1 MCRAA
6 CPPSPPQETAQSLAA
21 SMAQAEQQQQTAASS
36 SSASSTSGEQ
46 EAIMDIPAIIV
57 DPVEDREV
65 GQPRP
70 QLGVTSVTSRWAWT
84 PT

>member
-1 MCRAA
+1 
-6 CPPSPPQETAQSLAA
+6 
-21 SMAQAEQQQQTAASS
+21 MAQAEQQQQTAASS

-65 GQPRP
+65 GQPGRS
-70 QLGVTSVTSRWAWT
+70 SV
-84 PT
+84 

>member
-1 MCRAA
+1 
-6 CPPSPPQETAQSLAA
+6 
-21 SMAQAEQQQQTAASS
+21 MAQAEQQQTAASS

-65 GQPRP
+65 RQPSP
-70 QLGVTSVTSRWAWT
+70 QLGVTRVSCRWAWT
-84 PT
+84 RT